1 MILDAIG
8 DYLSNLIKQHSFSP
22 TMDFSAKQVNNNELN
37 SNVMPNLNVDVANR
51 FQIQNRR
58 YLGSKFKLCPFINW
72 VFENKCFEIDSV
84 ADIFAGTGSVAHM
97 FNLFNKKIIVN
108 DLLYSNYLIYQTF
121 FSDSEI
127 DLGKIQE
134 LIFDFNMVN
143 PTEENY
149 FSENFGDSFF
159 TMENARKIGYIREE
173 IELLKDIN
181 FREKSILLTS
191 LIYATDKVANTC
203 GHYDA
208 YRRKLDSTNELQ
220 LLMPCLNDNYNQSN
234 EIYNM
239 DANVLVKSINADLVY
254 IDTPYNSRQY
264 GDAYHLLENL
274 AEWKKPEVFGV
285 AKKEKDRRK
294 TKSKYCTVK
303 AADTFKDL
311 ICNIDSKFILV
322 SYNNMSEK
330 GAGRSNAKISQEEI
344 IEILSCRG
352 DVEVFS
358 SSYKPFT
365 TGKSNISNHEEL
377 LYFCKVRS

>member
-1 MILDAIG
+1 MVII
-8 DYLSNLIKQHSFSP
+8 LSNLIKQHSFSHKI
-22 TMDFSAKQVNNNELN
+22 DFSAMLVNNDDLN
-37 SNVMPNLNVDVANR
+37 NNVIPNLNLDVENK

-72 VFENKCFEIDSV
+72 VYENKCFEIDSV

-97 FNLFNKKIIVN
+97 FNLFNKKVIVN

-121 FSDSEI
+121 FSDDEI
-127 DLGKIQE
+127 DLEKIQE
-134 LIFDFNMVN
+134 IISGFNLAN

-149 FSENFGDSFF
+149 FSKNFGDSFF

-173 IELLKDIN
+173 IELIKDVN

-220 LLMPCLNDNYNQSN
+220 LLMPCLNDKYNQSN

-239 DANVLVKSINADLVY
+239 DANVLVKSIKTDLVY

-274 AEWKKPEVFGV
+274 VEWKKPEVFGV
-285 AKKEKDRRK
+285 AKKEKDRKR

-303 AADTFKDL
+303 AADTFEDL
-311 ICNIDSKFILV
+311 INNIDSKYILV
-322 SYNNMSEK
+322 SYNNMSQK
-330 GAGRSNAKISQEEI
+330 GSGRSNAKISQEEI
-344 IEILSCRG
+344 IEILSGRG
-352 DVEVFS
+352 DVEIFS

-365 TGKSNISNHEEL
+365 TGKSSISNHEEL
-377 LYFCKVRS
+377 LYFCEVSN

>member
-1 MILDAIG
+1 MVII
-8 DYLSNLIKQHSFSP
+8 LSNLIKQHSFSS
-22 TMDFSAKQVNNNELN
+22 TMDFSAKQVNNTELN
-37 SNVMPNLNVDVANR
+37 SNVIPNLNVNVENK

-72 VFENKCFEIDSV
+72 VYENKCYDINSV

-127 DLGKIQE
+127 DLDKIQE
-134 LIFDFNMVN
+134 LIFDFNIAS

-149 FSENFGDSFF
+149 FSENFGNSFF
-159 TMENARKIGYIREE
+159 TMDNARKIGYIREE
-173 IELLKDIN
+173 IEHINDIN
-181 FREKSILLTS
+181 FREKAILITS

-208 YRRKLDSTNELQ
+208 YRRKLDTTNELE
-220 LLMPCLNDNYNQSN
+220 LLMPCLEDQYNQSN
-234 EIYNM
+234 EIYKM
-239 DANVLVKSINADLVY
+239 DANELVKSIKTDLVY

-274 AEWKKPEVFGV
+274 AEWNKPEVFGV
-285 AKKEKDRRK
+285 AKKEKDRSK

-303 AADTFKDL
+303 ATDTFNDL
-311 ICNIDSKFILV
+311 INNINSKFILV
-322 SYNNMSEK
+322 SYNNMFKK

-344 IEILSCRG
+344 IEILSTKG

-358 SSYKPFT
+358 SAYKPFT

-377 LYFCKVRS
+377 LYFCEVRS

>member
-1 MILDAIG
+1 MVII
-8 DYLSNLIKQHSFSP
+8 LSNLIKQHSFSHKI
-22 TMDFSAKQVNNNELN
+22 DFSAMLVDNNDLNNN
-37 SNVMPNLNVDVANR
+37 VIPNLNLDVENK

-72 VFENKCFEIDSV
+72 VYENKCFEIDSV

-97 FNLFNKKIIVN
+97 FNLFNKKVIVN

-121 FSDSEI
+121 FSDNEI
-127 DLGKIQE
+127 DLEKIQD
-134 LIFDFNMVN
+134 IISGFNLAN

-149 FSENFGDSFF
+149 FSKNFGDSFF

-173 IELLKDIN
+173 IELIKDVN

-239 DANVLVKSINADLVY
+239 DANVLVKSIKADLVY

-274 AEWKKPEVFGV
+274 VEWKKPEVFGV
-285 AKKEKDRRK
+285 AKKEKDRKR

-303 AADTFKDL
+303 AVDTFEDL
-311 ICNIDSKFILV
+311 INNIDSKYILV
-322 SYNNMSEK
+322 SYNNMSQK
-330 GAGRSNAKISQEEI
+330 GSGRSNAKISQEEI
-344 IEILSCRG
+344 IEILSDRG

-365 TGKSNISNHEEL
+365 TGKSSISNHEEL
-377 LYFCKVRS
+377 LYFCEVSN